1 MTRKIQVGKKWYR
14 IILTMHV
21 LERIKERGIN
31 PVDILP
37 AIIDC
42 IKMGNVNGITKK
54 SIMLEVTEA
63 GFSLVLD
70 VRKNNVKLVTAI
82 NKINCIAKKGTEKVA
97 I

>member
-1 MTRKIQVGKKWYR
+1 MTKKIQVGKKWYR
-14 IILTMHV
+14 IILTLHL

-31 PVDILP
+31 PSDILP
-37 AIIDC
+37 AIIAY
-42 IKMGNVNGITKK
+42 IKRHDVVSGN
-54 SIMLEVTEA
+54 IMLEVTQA